1 MGAWLE
7 HERLGYN
14 YRLDEMSSAL
24 GASQLRRIESFL
36 KKREQ
41 VAQSYTDKL
50 AKFDWVRPQV
60 VKPYA
65 RMSWFVYVVTLADGF
80 NRDSVMQAMEGQG
93 IPVRGYFSPV
103 HLQPYIRERFGFIG
117 GELPI
122 TEAIARR
129 TLALPFHN
137 NLSPSEIERVV
148 AILADVVHLQ

>member
-1 MGAWLE
+1 
-7 HERLGYN
+7 
-14 YRLDEMSSAL
+14 
-24 GASQLRRIESFL
+24 
-36 KKREQ
+36 
-41 VAQSYTDKL
+41 
-50 AKFDWVRPQV
+50 
-60 VKPYA
+60 
-65 RMSWFVYVVTLADGF
+65 MSWFVYVVTLADGF